1 MTENAKDHDRVT
13 WWELPVPDLEK
24 GKAFYGAVFGWTFQN
39 FGGSY
44 EMILTS
50 GGDMVGALDGSRE
63 TPPGHGVA
71 VYVNVADLEAT
82 LARVADNGGTVID
95 ARNEVG
101 GDMGWWAQFDDHAGQ
116 RIGLCTSNPAK
127 EDQR

>member
-1 MTENAKDHDRVT
+1 MAENANDYDKVT

-44 EMILTS
+44 EMITTS
-50 GGDMVGALDGSRE
+50 VGEMVGALDGSRDA
-63 TPPGHGVA
+63 PPAHGVA

-82 LARVADNGGTVID
+82 LARVADNGGTVLD
-95 ARNEVG
+95 ARTEVG
-101 GDMGWWAQFDDHAGQ
+101 GDMGWWAQFNDQAGQ
-116 RIGLCTSNPAK
+116 RIGLCTGNPAK
-127 EDQR
+127 EG